1 MMFKF
6 NNFADVLEVAVRIE
20 RQGTDLYNKLSA
32 LHQSSL
38 AKDVFSFLAAEEEKH
53 AGIFR
58 KMLQKAADYT
68 PRFNYPGEY
77 GLFIEEVAS
86 RILDEIEKEI
96 SSLPADR
103 ENDVLDIGMEL
114 EKETILFYMEIKSE
128 SKLSQEESEMLQDVI
143 DEERLHWQ
151 KLLSLKNKL
160 KF

>member
-1 MMFKF
+1 MAKF
-6 NNFADVLEVAVRIE
+6 VNFADVLEVAVRIE
-20 RQGTDLYNKLSA
+20 RQGTDFYNKLSA
-32 LHQSSL
+32 RLKSSQ
-38 AKDVFSFLAAEEEKH
+38 AKDAFSFLAAEEEKH

-58 KMLQKAADYT
+58 QMLQRVADYA

-86 RILDEIEKEI
+86 RLLDKTEKEMAL
-96 SSLPADR
+96 LPADN
-103 ENDVLDIGMEL
+103 ENDVLNIGIEL
-114 EKETILFYMEIKSE
+114 EKETILFYLEIKSE
-128 SKLSQEESEMLQDVI
+128 SKLNQEESNILQAVI